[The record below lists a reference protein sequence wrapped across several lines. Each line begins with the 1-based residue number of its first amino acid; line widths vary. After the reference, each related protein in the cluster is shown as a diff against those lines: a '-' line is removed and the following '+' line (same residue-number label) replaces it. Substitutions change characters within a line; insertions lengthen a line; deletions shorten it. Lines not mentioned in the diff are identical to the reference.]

1 MKYYHLSLLFINVY
15 LTVQAGR
22 KTMEA
27 KTTFKQRIIDCL
39 SDAGCSREV
48 CKACA
53 ECYEKEELGKML
65 SQIKCERKNLR
76 EKLAKVQF
84 ELDTL
89 DFLIRIVEQR
99 NK

>member
-1 MKYYHLSLLFINVY
+1 
-15 LTVQAGR
+15 
-22 KTMEA
+22 MEA

>member
-1 MKYYHLSLLFINVY
+1 
-15 LTVQAGR
+15 
-22 KTMEA
+22 MEA
-27 KTTFKQRIIDCL
+27 KTTCKQQIIDCL

-48 CKACA
+48 CESCA

-89 DFLIRIVEQR
+89 DFLIRKVEQR